1 MPKGDITTK
10 AGALRHLIHILQPQV
25 GTPGTVGGTT
35 NYVPYAQFVP
45 AAIEPASARDSIRS
59 GQTVSE
65 IIVPITIRW
74 MPGVF
79 ANGTYSQISGNY
91 RVQWLESFQGG
102 GYVVVAQYIVTGVI
116 NVDQRN
122 WKITLAC
129 IALGL
134 NQ

>member
-1 MPKGDITTK
+1 MPKGDISIK
-10 AGALRHLIHILQPQV
+10 AGTLRHLIHILRPTV

-45 AAIEPASARDSIRS
+45 AGIEPASARDSIRS
-59 GQTVSE
+59 GQVVSE
-65 IIVPITIRW
+65 VIVPITIRW

-91 RVQWLESFQGG
+91 LVQWLQAFPGM
-102 GYVVVAQYIVTGVI
+102 GYIVTAQYIVTGVI
-116 NVDQRN
+116 NADQRN
-122 WKITLAC
+122 WRITLAC
-129 IALGL
+129 IGLGL